1 MSDNTLPGLPSDVQ
15 GEIDEIY
22 MRVQQATPE
31 FYARPEQ
38 YRMMRELAATFLNK
52 EINVAEGPTGVGKSL
67 AYILPGSIVAR
78 KLKKKLVIATA
89 TVSLQE
95 QLVGRDIPQF
105 IAKSGMDL
113 RFGIAKGR
121 GRYACTARLV
131 RLGAV
136 KGQDSILVDN
146 HVLNQE
152 ESAILSTLSG
162 ALQKGEWN
170 GDRDSWDGAIPE
182 QVWQTVTTDRH
193 GCNKRRCDFFASCPY
208 YVSRNSLREADI
220 IVANQD
226 VVLSDISLGG
236 GYLLPKPEDT
246 IYVIDEGHHLPHKT
260 IQHFTEGVRLH
271 AIEKWVERL
280 PKVVNALATLLK
292 DHEVGLLAKGC
303 MDEGI
308 ALGRSV
314 SAFLTSLS
322 NYGPIQVAN
331 GAAGDADSPLY
342 RFPKG
347 VLPKAFAEHAKDVR
361 DKTESLAETMLT
373 LRNKAMEASEDG
385 DVVALKAEPWFS
397 SLGTLCGRIQKSI
410 NCWNLLLEH
419 SDHDSQLIA
428 KWISVK
434 EYQGKLDYHIE
445 ASRISPAAILEEKL
459 WTRAFSVAVTSA
471 TITVAG
477 KFDHYARDSGLS
489 NFAKVRYLKLNSPF
503 DYANKAELAIPL
515 MAAMPGK
522 DDNHTREV
530 SEKLTQMINRDEATL
545 VLFSSRRQMQEV
557 LGQIPKDLLE
567 ICLVQNQ
574 KSRQEI
580 LSRHAQRVAQGQG
593 SVIFGLQSFA
603 EGLDLPGALCTH
615 VIVTKIPFPMPD
627 NPVDQAVAE
636 WITDRGGNAFV
647 EQTVP
652 RACIRLVQAVGR
664 LIRREM
670 DWGKVTILDRRIV
683 DRNYGKM
690 LLKSLPPM
698 RLNIE
703 HIRARNVA

>member
-1 MSDNTLPGLPSDVQ
+1 MPELPPDVL

-22 MRVQQATPE
+22 ERIQQATPE

-52 EINVAEGPTGVGKSL
+52 EINVTEGPTGVGKSL
-67 AYILPGSIVAR
+67 AYILPGSVVAR

-89 TVSLQE
+89 TVALQE
-95 QLVGRDIPQF
+95 QLVSRDIPQF
-105 IAKSGMDL
+105 IEKSGKDL

-131 RLGAV
+131 RLGAA
-136 KGQDSILVDN
+136 KGQAAGLVDN
-146 HVLNQE
+146 QVMNQQD
-152 ESAILSTLSG
+152 SAFFSRLSE
-162 ALQKGEWN
+162 ALQKGDWN
-170 GDRDSWDGAIPE
+170 GDRDSWNGAIPE
-182 QVWQTVTTDRH
+182 QLWQTVTTDRH
-193 GCNKRRCDFFASCPY
+193 GCSKRRCDFFAPCPY
-208 YVSRNSLREADI
+208 YMSRNSLREADI
-220 IVANQD
+220 IVSNQD
-226 VVLSDISLGG
+226 VLLSDASLGG

-260 IQHFTEGVRLH
+260 IQHFAGGVWLH

-280 PKVVNALATLLK
+280 PKVVNALAKLLK
-292 DHEVGLLAKGC
+292 DQEIGLLAKGC
-303 MDEGI
+303 MDEYI
-308 ALGRSV
+308 ALGRAV
-314 SAFLTSLS
+314 SAFVISLS
-322 NYGPIQVAN
+322 NYSPIQIAN
-331 GAAGDADSPLY
+331 GPGGDADSPPY
-342 RFPKG
+342 RFPRG
-347 VLPKAFAEHAKDVR
+347 ILPQAFAEHAKDVR
-361 DKTESLAETMLT
+361 NKTESLVEMMVT
-373 LRNKAMEASEDG
+373 LRNRAMEATEDG
-385 DVVALKAEPWFS
+385 DVVALKTEPWLS
-397 SLGTLCGRIQKSI
+397 SLGTLIGRIQKSI
-410 NCWNLLLEH
+410 NCWDLLLEN
-419 SDHDSQLIA
+419 SDNDSRPIA

-445 ASRISPAAILEEKL
+445 ASRISPASILEEKL

-477 KFDHYARDSGLS
+477 KFDHFARDSGLC
-489 NFAKVRYLKLNSPF
+489 NFPKVRYLKLNSPF
-503 DYANKAELAIPL
+503 DYAKKAELNIPL
-515 MAAMPGK
+515 MTAIPGK
-522 DDNHTREV
+522 DDSHTREL
-530 SEKLTQMINRDEATL
+530 SEKLMQLINRDEATL
-545 VLFSSRRQMQEV
+545 VLFSSKKSMLEV
-557 LGQIPKDLLE
+557 LGQLPKDLLE
-567 ICLVQNQ
+567 KCLVQHQ

-580 LSRHAQRVAQGQG
+580 LSQHAQRVGHGQG
-593 SVIFGLQSFA
+593 SVILGLQSFA

-615 VIVTKIPFPMPD
+615 VVVTKIPFPMPD

-636 WITDRGGNAFV
+636 WIEDRGGNAFI

-652 RACIRLVQAVGR
+652 QACIRLVQAVGR

-703 HIRARNVA
+703 HPRARHVA